1 MKVVIGVDPSFSSTG
16 ISIIKDGSLLKSY
29 IVTHNKPKVKYN
41 KIAERYNNIFEYVN
55 YCYSTLSDFPDGDPE
70 ILKTQNIIEATKAII
85 SIILLYKNQNYEIEV
100 YMEGVAFSSRRTQ
113 SLVELGALNYNIR
126 INLIKLGIPFHIIT
140 PSANKKAFTGNG
152 VADKEL
158 MIKTFLMLNP
168 EYQSLV
174 GYIKMDDIADSF
186 ALASYALA
194 TFKSK
199 NCDRS
204 PY

>member
-1 MKVVIGVDPSFSSTG
+1 MKVVIGDRPTLRIGIDPSFTSTG
-16 ISIIKDGSLLKSY
+16 VSIVKDGSLLKSY
-29 IVTHNKPKVKYN
+29 IVTHCRPKVKYT
-41 KIAERYNNIFEYVN
+41 KIAKRYNNIFEYVN
-55 YCYSTLSDFPDGDPE
+55 YCYSTLSDFPEADAE
-70 ILKTQNIIEATKAII
+70 LIKTQNIIEATKAII
-85 SIILLYKNQNYEIEV
+85 SIILLYKNQGYNIEV

-168 EYQSLV
+168 SYRPLV
-174 GYIKMDDIADSF
+174 GYIKMDDIADAF
-186 ALASYALA
+186 ALATY
-194 TFKSK
+194 
-199 NCDRS
+199 RG
-204 PY
+204 

>member
-1 MKVVIGVDPSFSSTG
+1 MSDIKQLIIGVDPSFSSTA
-16 ISIIKDGSLLKSY
+16 IVVIENNKLLKSY
-29 IVTHNKPKVKYN
+29 IVTHNKPKVKYT

-55 YCYSTLSDFPDGDPE
+55 YEYIVPGIDQDTEL
-70 ILKTQNIIEATKAII
+70 IKTQNVIEATKAII
-85 SIILLYKNQNYEIEV
+85 SIILLYKNQGYKIEV

-152 VADKEL
+152 AADKEL

-168 EYQSLV
+168 SYRALV
-174 GYIKMDDIADSF
+174 GYIKMDDIAD
-186 ALASYALA
+186 ACALA
-194 TFKSK
+194 TFKS
-199 NCDRS
+199 
-204 PY
+204 

>member
-1 MKVVIGVDPSFSSTG
+1 MKVVIGDRPTLRIGIDPSFSSTG
-16 ISIIKDGSLLKSY
+16 IAVVKDGSLLKSY
-29 IVTHNKPKVKYN
+29 IVTHSRPKVKYT

-55 YCYSTLSDFPDGDPE
+55 YCYSTLSDFPDADAE
-70 ILKTQNIIEATKAII
+70 LLKTQNVIEATKAIL
-85 SIILLYKNQNYEIEV
+85 SIILLYKMQNYEIEV

-168 EYQSLV
+168 SYRPLV
-174 GYIKMDDIADSF
+174 GYIKMDDIADAF
-186 ALASYALA
+186 ALATY
-194 TFKSK
+194 
-199 NCDRS
+199 RG
-204 PY
+204 

>member
-1 MKVVIGVDPSFSSTG
+1 MSKLIIGVDPSFSSTG
-16 ISIIKDGSLLKSY
+16 ISIVKDNTLLKSY
-29 IVTHNKPKVKYN
+29 IVTHCKPKVKFN
-41 KIAERYNNIFEYVN
+41 KVSDRFTSIFEYVH
-55 YCYSTLSDFPDGDPE
+55 YCYSTLSDFPETDPE

-85 SIILLYKNQNYEIEV
+85 SIILLYKIQYAPQNYKIEV

-152 VADKEL
+152 AADKEL

-168 EYQSLV
+168 SYQPLV
-174 GYIKMDDIADSF
+174 GYIKMDDIADAF
-186 ALASYALA
+186 ALA
-194 TFKSK
+194 TFSSGV
-199 NCDRS
+199 D
-204 PY
+204 